1 MTNTR
6 INLSKKYMYIN
17 DGNNLKELSLEDRV
31 YFTLRDMFFN
41 TNNLELRK
49 NINKINLKL
58 TNDTYLE
65 ERDENF
71 KYSNALDI
79 KEYVS
84 SIIYMLER
92 YSLEYAFNPEHF
104 FFENNDKFEFMLYED
119 WHEQMKVLLITL
131 KGKVE
136 SM

>member
-1 MTNTR
+1 MT
-6 INLSKKYMYIN
+6 MYIN

-41 TNNLELRK
+41 TNDLELRK

-71 KYSNALDI
+71 KYSNALDN
-79 KEYVS
+79 KKYVS

-92 YSLEYAFNPEHF
+92 YALEYYAFNIENF
-104 FFENNDKFEFMLYED
+104 FFDNNDKFEFMLYED

-131 KGKVE
+131 KGKVA
-136 SM
+136 SMYKKYA